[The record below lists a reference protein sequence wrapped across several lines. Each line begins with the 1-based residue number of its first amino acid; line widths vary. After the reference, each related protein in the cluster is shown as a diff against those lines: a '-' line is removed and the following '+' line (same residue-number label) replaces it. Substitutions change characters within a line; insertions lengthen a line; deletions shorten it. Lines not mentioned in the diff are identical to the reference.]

1 MIKRFLPILIM
12 ILISSSMNSQI
23 KELEEGVDFKLV
35 DKVPVAK
42 GCNKNWSNEDLKI
55 CFTKYVSNTIVQN
68 ISNSFLQNQGLE
80 PGSHRIN
87 VLFAIDEKGRVS
99 DIRTDS
105 DNRKIDNH
113 LKKAVKSIK
122 KMNPGI
128 LDGKAVKILYSL
140 PIAFKIV

>member
-1 MIKRFLPILIM
+1 MIKRFLAVLIM

-35 DKVPVAK
+35 DKVPVAN
-42 GCNKNWSNEDLKI
+42 GCNKNWSNEDLRI

-68 ISNSFLQNQGLE
+68 VSNSFLQNQGLE

-87 VLFAIDEKGRVS
+87 VIFAIDEKGRIS

-105 DNRKIDNH
+105 DNRKIDKH
-113 LKKAVKSIK
+113 LIKAVKSIE
-122 KMNPGI
+122 KMDPGL